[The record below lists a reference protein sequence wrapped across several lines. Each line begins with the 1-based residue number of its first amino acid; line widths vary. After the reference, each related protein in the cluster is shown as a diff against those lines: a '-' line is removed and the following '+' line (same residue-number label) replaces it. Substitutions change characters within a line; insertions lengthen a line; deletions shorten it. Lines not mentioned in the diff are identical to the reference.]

1 MSRQQFK
8 IIICLLAISVFG
20 CKEVGLR
27 SQLKELMASTIVL
40 PEKVLCVYNNEAY
53 PIPDSLRSRPRLI
66 VYIDSTECSTC
77 QISHFW
83 EYQDVF
89 DLSSQTGL
97 FDVMILM
104 WDTDIESIPLERYLC
119 DQNLAIPVYVDKS
132 RRFLSDNPVIP
143 DDARMHCLLVDG
155 NGRPKFVG
163 NPCASGHMLSAFKM
177 ALQQFID

>member
-1 MSRQQFK
+1 MRHFLF
-8 IIICLLAISVFG
+8 IVVFCLLAVAPTG
-20 CKEVGLR
+20 CKRAQLR
-27 SQLKELMASTIVL
+27 AQLKELMASTIVL
-40 PEKVLCVYNNEAY
+40 PEKVLCVYNNETY
-53 PIPDSLRSRPRLI
+53 PMPDSLRSRPKLI

-104 WDTDIESIPLERYLC
+104 WDTNFESIPIERYLC

-155 NGRPKFVG
+155 TGRPKFVG